1 MGRKKPNLWAWRWQ
15 ARTLRMSRASA
26 ARDLDREKTKSRG
39 WAFVGVRVGG
49 ESQKSRLRSPQQ
61 SREVTIL
68 RSFRGKP
75 RARRLQQKKR
85 NFFQTKKRKH
95 ATTTTTTTAA
105 AEAQQ
110 CAVGLALCDALRS
123 EASLCRHRSA
133 PGRRHGPSDPVAAHP
148 ASRTRGDGCRAP
160 PQSVA
165 CRRAFCVHQ
174 QFLTL
179 SLRPSAAQH
188 RVN

>member
-75 RARRLQQKKR
+75 RARRLQQKKEIFS
-85 NFFQTKKRKH
+85 NKKTKTCNNNNNGSRRGP
-95 ATTTTTTTAA
+95 AMR
-105 AEAQQ
+105 
-110 CAVGLALCDALRS
+110 GGPRPM
-123 EASLCRHRSA
+123 RRSA
-133 PGRRHGPSDPVAAHP
+133 I
-148 ASRTRGDGCRAP
+148 RGIPLSTQIRARSP
-160 PQSVA
+160 TWPK
-165 CRRAFCVHQ
+165 
-174 QFLTL
+174 
-179 SLRPSAAQH
+179 
-188 RVN
+188 